1 MLTRDEIDFYNKEG
15 YIVLK
20 KFIDDDLLNT
30 LDIATKKWYEE
41 SQNFIDEHLDEFN
54 VIKAEM
60 DEYNEKKKS
69 MKAEKGMDTYLG
81 RYLKFDRFD
90 ITFCRGKREIYRIY
104 DLSDPAKKQ
113 RLRFQE
119 DYLLRDFIF
128 SKKVKETVSALV
140 GENPLCWCDF
150 LLYKNIRSKEDVTD
164 NILPMHRDF
173 RVPPSH
179 QAITFGLYL
188 DEAKKD
194 TGAVRCIPRTQH
206 VDVFGRG
213 DFAGDYEQYKKFD
226 NNTPETAS
234 KWDFEGIVTHDVEP
248 GDVVI
253 HHVSLFHGSPEEIG
267 DSIKRRFYFQFGS
280 NNMKDVYFCKDRRIT
295 ML

>member
-1 MLTRDEIDFYNKEG
+1 MLTKDQIDFYNKEG

-20 KFIDDDLLNT
+20 KFVDGELLEK
-30 LDIATKKWYEE
+30 LDTATKKWYCEAQE
-41 SQNFIDEHLDEFN
+41 FIDKNLSEFN

-60 DEYNEKKKS
+60 DFYNEKKKT
-69 MKAEKGMDTYLG
+69 MQANKGMDTYLG

-90 ITFCRGKREIYRIY
+90 ITFCRGEREIYRIY
-104 DLSDPAKKQ
+104 DLSDPLKEQ
-113 RLRFQE
+113 RMKFQE
-119 DYLLRDFIF
+119 EYLLKDFIF
-128 SKKVKETVSALV
+128 SEKVKSVVSSIV

-150 LLYKNIRSKEDVTD
+150 LLFKNIRKKEDITD

-173 RVPPSH
+173 RVPSTH
-179 QAITFGLYL
+179 HAITFGLYL

-194 TGAVRCIPRTQH
+194 SGAVRCMPGTH
-206 VDVFGRG
+206 NVDVFGRG
-213 DFAGDYEQYKKFD
+213 DFAGDYEQYRKFD
-226 NNTPETAS
+226 NNTPETANN
-234 KWDFEGIVTHDVEP
+234 WDFDGIVVHEVEP

-280 NNMKDVYFCKDRRIT
+280 NNMKDVNFCKDRRIT
-295 ML
+295 FL